1 MSVRGSVIVR
11 RIGVSPMV
19 VIQAG
24 TRTFRKKGTSY
35 TPSSIAV
42 RAEARNVKDA
52 AYEWGNLVDG
62 VFVLRTDWTGASIT
76 VTPARAG
83 VVMVKVRGSNFEG
96 EVTDYVDISVVED
109 GADGKPGE
117 DGKPGQDGEDG
128 RGVESVRTQYY
139 LSTSK
144 TTTAGGSWSDTKP
157 EWVKGKYLWTRLVTT
172 YTDGTVE
179 YSNAVYDSLNDA
191 NDYTDD
197 EVGGIEVG
205 TVNLVSRKMM
215 LAWNDIKDG
224 TTLWGQDSDGVY
236 LRLNQSFL
244 VNNVAGGNTRKDI
257 FLGEEN
263 YKAGK
268 QYVISVEWKQENP
281 SGMDGIIFRAYYTDG
296 TSDELALPAYTS
308 VRTRAD
314 LVMAKGK
321 TVQKISA
328 SYGTSSGSTLIYAF
342 SLLEGNRQPT
352 TIPVHTDDLVPGSV
366 NYVGRREATATNT
379 YATLPLSMIKPNT
392 PYTLC
397 ISSAEV
403 TAEDV
408 EPPVSFAVAVKL
420 PGGASVGANISVGIK
435 DTRMTAVFITDN
447 DFTAQACNLLLYAGD
462 PAGVSGV
469 SIHFTDVM
477 MVEGLIAPPGFIPSA
492 DEISYAEQTRD
503 DFAEKLGYGSWEEMV
518 AAVAE
523 HGSIIQGDYIRAE
536 LIDTNAIATDA
547 AFIADLTGE
556 TAFINAISGTSFD
569 FKQGKVGGFT
579 IAAGKLYAGADF
591 GAGAGVRMQ
600 SLADDMGFKVYR
612 NASNYVDM
620 FYKDANNWGIRG
632 VRNGAQYFALGLLEG
647 ADNNQ
652 IGGFSFDEARMKGSN
667 LTLTGKMIHYEYDDG
682 EGVNH
687 VYIGSHSDM
696 ALGGATKLGTFV
708 LGNYVF
714 DALSANYYAPLN
726 SNDSYALLCS
736 CITTTHTAA
745 GGYYAFYANGD
756 ALFKGMSF
764 VRQFNISASSDKSI
778 TLGRSHTLVVI
789 TEGSGTITL
798 QATEDLR
805 RQSVYKNI
813 AHFYTFINAGNGEP
827 KLAGLAGGT
836 GDARRVLWFRN
847 QSCKVV
853 MYYNGYF
860 YGHTDYDG

>member
-1 MSVRGSVIVR
+1 MNVCGSTVLCADLPEPRVTL
-11 RIGVSPMV
+11 
-19 VIQAG
+19 QAG
-24 TRTFRKKGTSY
+24 QRTFRKSGSSY
-35 TPSSIAV
+35 APASIAV
-42 RAEARNVKDA
+42 RAEAEGVDDPA
-52 AYEWGNLVDG
+52 FEWGHLKAG
-62 VFVLRTDWTGASIT
+62 GFAPVLSWSGAEIAVLPSQ
-76 VTPARAG
+76 AG
-83 VVMVKVRGSNFEG
+83 VVMVRVTGSNLTG

-109 GADGKPGE
+109 G
-117 DGKPGQDGEDG
+117 
-128 RGVESVRTQYY
+128 RGVESVRTEYY
-139 LSTSK
+139 LSDSRTSLS
-144 TTTAGGSWSDTKP
+144 GG
-157 EWVKGKYLWTRLVTT
+157 EWLAEMPALERGKYLWTRVVTT
-172 YTDGTVE
+172 YTDGTE
-179 YSNAVYDSLNDA
+179 
-191 NDYTDD
+191 
-197 EVGGIEVG
+197 
-205 TVNLVSRKMM
+205 
-215 LAWNDIKDG
+215 
-224 TTLWGQDSDGVY
+224 
-236 LRLNQSFL
+236 
-244 VNNVAGGNTRKDI
+244 
-257 FLGEEN
+257 
-263 YKAGK
+263 
-268 QYVISVEWKQENP
+268 
-281 SGMDGIIFRAYYTDG
+281 
-296 TSDELALPAYTS
+296 
-308 VRTRAD
+308 
-314 LVMAKGK
+314 
-321 TVQKISA
+321 
-328 SYGTSSGSTLIYAF
+328 
-342 SLLEGNRQPT
+342 
-352 TIPVHTDDLVPGSV
+352 
-366 NYVGRREATATNT
+366 EAT
-379 YATLPLSMIKPNT
+379 
-392 PYTLC
+392 
-397 ISSAEV
+397 
-403 TAEDV
+403 
-408 EPPVSFAVAVKL
+408 EPVLDP
-420 PGGASVGANISVGIK
+420 ASVVDG
-435 DTRMTAVFITDN
+435 
-447 DFTAQACNLLLYAGD
+447 
-462 PAGVSGV
+462 
-469 SIHFTDVM
+469 
-477 MVEGLIAPPGFIPSA
+477 
-492 DEISYAEQTRD
+492 QTRD

-579 IAAGKLYAGADF
+579 IAANKLYAGADF

-714 DALSANYYAPLN
+714 DALGANYYAPLN

-813 AHFYTFINAGNGEP
+813 AHFYTFINAGSGEP